1 MAVRR
6 ALAIILILQALGV
19 ASGFGFLRAGSSCCC
34 AMKAGASCPLRARCT
49 ISHGMCSLGG
59 SATPAAEER
68 SAPAVVEAAF
78 RFEPR
83 PIVRGRVDVVS
94 RAAVAQ
100 AAPPELPPPRNV

>member
-1 MAVRR
+1 MRR

-19 ASGFGFLRAGSSCCC
+19 ASGFGFLRAGNSCCC
-34 AMKAGASCPLRARCT
+34 AMKSGAACPLRARCT

-59 SATPAAEER
+59 SASTATEER

-83 PIVRGRVDVVS
+83 PIASGGVDVVS
-94 RAAVAQ
+94 RAAIAQ